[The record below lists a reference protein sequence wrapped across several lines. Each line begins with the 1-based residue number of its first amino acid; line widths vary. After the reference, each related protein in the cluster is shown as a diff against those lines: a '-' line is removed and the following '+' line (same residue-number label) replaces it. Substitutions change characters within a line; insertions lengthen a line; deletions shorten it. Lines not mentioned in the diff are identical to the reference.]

1 LHLLLLPNEIAV
13 VKALW
18 TRLVFASL
26 ALFVSLPTIA
36 ALLMM
41 LLLLLLLLLLLV
53 AVSSTVVVILRE
65 GW

>member
-26 ALFVSLPTIA
+26 ALFVSLAAIA
-36 ALLMM
+36 ALLM
-41 LLLLLLLLLLLV
+41 LLRLLLLLLLLV